1 MAVLTT
7 GAIALMLGILASI
20 GATGAG
26 VDAGIKGS
34 RKDKLD
40 DIRQTLMDRTKDP
53 NDSLYGLTSNDIDA
67 VINEYK
73 NENFNLFDTGTW
85 GGGAFD
91 QAAFDQDLE
100 DYLAWKDSVGS
111 MPEMPDYDRI
121 ASDADAAIDAENK
134 ELLNLYDSMA
144 NEGLATNNQ
153 MYNDYVGQML
163 SNQAQSQNMLQ
174 GSVRS
179 ELDRAQRNAIHR
191 GATAAMRLVSNIN
204 AQLGMQ
210 NQAAQQS
217 LETSNNLAQAL
228 LNQRQAAMQI
238 RDQYTM
244 NKANLI
250 GGSAERK
257 ANYRN
262 QMVNEADDMY
272 NRNMNKWENDMSGY
286 AGSSVW
292 GDLHRNKNLR
302 GNQSTT
308 SNSKYGI

>member
-1 MAVLTT
+1 MGVTAVVALI
-7 GAIALMLGILASI
+7 GAILAAL
-20 GATGAG
+20 GAVNNAVADG
-26 VDAGIKGS
+26 
-34 RKDKLD
+34 KDNKQTKQ
-40 DIRQTLMDRTKDP
+40 IRESLMERTKDP
-53 NDSLYGLTSNDIDA
+53 NDPLYGLTSNDIDA
-67 VINEYK
+67 VLNEYA
-73 NENFNLFDTGTW
+73 NEDFKMFDPGTW
-85 GGGAFD
+85 FNKSHNMD
-91 QAAFDQDLE
+91 TFNQDLE
-100 DYLAWKDSVGS
+100 DYLSWKDKIGD
-111 MPEMPDYDRI
+111 MPIMPDYDKI
-121 ASDADAAIDAENK
+121 ASDADAAIDAENR
-134 ELLNLYDSMA
+134 ELLDLYDNMA

-244 NKANLI
+244 NRANLI
-250 GGSAERK
+250 SGSAERK

-272 NRNMNKWENDMSGY
+272 DRRMNKWENDMSGY

-292 GDLHRNKNLR
+292 GDLHRNKNIR

>member
-1 MAVLTT
+1 MALSVM
-7 GAIALMLGILASI
+7 AIAALASLLLS
-20 GATGAG
+20 AAG
-26 VDAGIKGS
+26 VATDAGVKSG
-34 RKDKLD
+34 RKNKVE
-40 DIRQTLMDRTKDP
+40 DIRQQLVERTKDP
-53 NDSLYGLTSNDIDA
+53 SDELYGLTANDIDA
-67 VINEYK
+67 LVNEYK
-73 NENFNLFDTGTW
+73 NADFKLLDTGTW
-85 GGGAFD
+85 SGGPFKYD
-91 QAAFDQDLE
+91 EFEDDLA
-100 DYLAWKDSVGS
+100 DYMSWKNTVGS
-111 MPEMPDYDRI
+111 MPEMPDYYKI

-134 ELLNLYDSMA
+134 ELLDLYDSMA

-179 ELDRAQRNAIHR
+179 ELNRAQRNAINR
-191 GATAAMRLVSNIN
+191 GATAAMKLVSNIN

-238 RDQYTM
+238 RDQHTM

-250 GGSAERK
+250 SGSAERK
-257 ANYRN
+257 ASYRN

-272 NRNMNKWENDMSGY
+272 NRNMNKWENDVSGY

>member
-1 MAVLTT
+1 MAVSAVL
-7 GAIALMLGILASI
+7 AALAAILAGI
-20 GATGAG
+20 GAQKDYKGKKKYDENL
-26 VDAGIKGS
+26 DAT
-34 RKDKLD
+34 REEL
-40 DIRQTLMDRTKDP
+40 LLRTQDP
-53 NDSLYGLTSNDIDA
+53 NDVMYGMTSNDVDA
-67 VINEYK
+67 IINEYK
-73 NENFNLFDTGTW
+73 GEDFKLFDTSTW
-85 GGGAFD
+85 NSDAFD
-91 QAAFDQDLE
+91 YKAFNQDLE
-100 DYLAWKDSVGS
+100 DYLSWKDEIGD
-111 MPEMPDYDRI
+111 MPEMPDYDKV
-121 ASDADAAIDAENK
+121 ALDADAAIDAENK
-134 ELLNLYDSMA
+134 ELLDLYDSMA
-144 NEGLATNNQ
+144 NEGLSTNNQ

-262 QMVNEADDMY
+262 QMLNEADDRY
-272 NRNMNKWENDMSGY
+272 DRNMNKWENDMSGY

>member
-1 MAVLTT
+1 MALGAAAIAAII
-7 GAIALMLGILASI
+7 GAILTAA
-20 GATGAG
+20 GAG
-26 VDAGIKGS
+26 TDAGIKYG
-34 RKDKLD
+34 RRNKLD
-40 DIRQTLMDRTKDP
+40 DVRQALMDRTKDP

-67 VINEYK
+67 IVNEYK
-73 NENFNLFDTGTW
+73 NEDFNLLDTGTW

-91 QAAFDQDLE
+91 QSAFDQDLE
-100 DYLAWKDSVGS
+100 DYLAWKDSVGP
-111 MPEMPDYDRI
+111 MPDMPDYDQI
-121 ASDADAAIDAENK
+121 ASEADKAIDKENA
-134 ELLNLYDSMA
+134 ELLALYDEMA
-144 NEGLATNNQ
+144 NEGLNTNNQ
-153 MYNDYVGQML
+153 MYNDYVGQIM

-179 ELDRAQRNAIHR
+179 EMDRAQRNAIHR
-191 GATAAMRLVSNIN
+191 GATAAMKLVANVN
-204 AQLGMQ
+204 TQLGLQ

-217 LETSNNLAQAL
+217 LETSNTLAQAL

-257 ANYRN
+257 AGYRN

-272 NRNMNKWENDMSGY
+272 NRRMDKWENDMSGY

>member
-1 MAVLTT
+1 MAVPVM
-7 GAIALMLGILASI
+7 AIMALASLLL
-20 GATGAG
+20 GAAGAG
-26 VDAGIKGS
+26 TDAGIKSG
-34 RKDKLD
+34 RRNKVD
-40 DIRQTLMDRTKDP
+40 DIRQQLMERAKDP
-53 NDSLYGLTSNDIDA
+53 NDELYGLTANDIDA
-67 VINEYK
+67 LVNEYK
-73 NENFNLFDTGTW
+73 TDDFKLLDPGTW
-85 GGGAFD
+85 GGGPFKHD
-91 QAAFDQDLE
+91 EFEDDLA
-100 DYLAWKDSVGS
+100 DYMSWKNTVGA

-134 ELLNLYDSMA
+134 ELLDLYDSMA

-191 GATAAMRLVSNIN
+191 GATAAMKLVSNIN
-204 AQLGMQ
+204 AQLGIQ

-272 NRNMNKWENDMSGY
+272 DRRMNKWENDMSGY